1 MTAFTAYLKTKLVL
15 KTRSPITTFFELVSP
30 ALFVGIL
37 VLGYFLSDI
46 DTIEAGLYAVTHF
59 DVRPLFAVFFDNLL
73 DAFAGDARSYD
84 TMPAANASAANAT
97 ASTAAVLGTRDLWD
111 ILGSVDSVLSGP
123 LPIIPLDVFVGIGVA
138 VREAL
143 SPSAYAKLHQVPPR
157 NSAQFSAQFSDAT
170 RPFPSAGGL
179 ARPAA
184 AESGGAGGAR
194 RDARPLRDRRPLT

>member
-1 MTAFTAYLKTKLVL
+1 MTAFTAYLKTKLLL

-37 VLGYFLSDI
+37 VLGYFLSDV

-73 DAFAGDARSYD
+73 DAFAGDAGSYD
-84 TMPAANASAANAT
+84 TMPAANATTAAN

-143 SPSAYAKLHQVPPR
+143 SPSAYAKLHQV
-157 NSAQFSAQFSDAT
+157 
-170 RPFPSAGGL
+170 
-179 ARPAA
+179 AA
-184 AESGGAGGAR
+184 AQLGAILGTI
-194 RDARPLRDRRPLT
+194 L

>member
-37 VLGYFLSDI
+37 VLGYFLSDV

-73 DAFAGDARSYD
+73 DAFAGDAGSYD
-84 TMPAANASAANAT
+84 TMPAANASAAANAT

-123 LPIIPLDVFVGIGVA
+123 LPTIPLDVFVGIGVA

-143 SPSAYAKLHQVPPR
+143 SPSAYAKLHQVAA
-157 NSAQFSAQFSDAT
+157 AQF
-170 RPFPSAGGL
+170 
-179 ARPAA
+179 
-184 AESGGAGGAR
+184 GAILGAI
-194 RDARPLRDRRPLT
+194 L

>member
-1 MTAFTAYLKTKLVL
+1 MTAFAAYLKTKLLL

-37 VLGYFLSDI
+37 VLGYFLSDV

-73 DAFAGDARSYD
+73 DAFAGDAGSYD
-84 TMPAANASAANAT
+84 AMPAANASAANAT

-143 SPSAYAKLHQVPPR
+143 SPSAYAKLHQVGR
-157 NSAQFSAQFSDAT
+157 RAQ
-170 RPFPSAGGL
+170 L
-179 ARPAA
+179 
-184 AESGGAGGAR
+184 GAILGAI
-194 RDARPLRDRRPLT
+194 L

>member
-1 MTAFTAYLKTKLVL
+1 MTAFTAYLKTKLLL

-37 VLGYFLSDI
+37 VLGYFLSDV

-73 DAFAGDARSYD
+73 DAFAGDAGSYD
-84 TMPAANASAANAT
+84 TMPAANASSTAANAST
-97 ASTAAVLGTRDLWD
+97 AAAVLGTRDLWD

-143 SPSAYAKLHQVPPR
+143 SPSAYAKLHQV
-157 NSAQFSAQFSDAT
+157 
-170 RPFPSAGGL
+170 
-179 ARPAA
+179 AA
-184 AESGGAGGAR
+184 AQLGAILGVI
-194 RDARPLRDRRPLT
+194 L